1 MELSAWELGL
11 HASQTSALRVS
22 RCPRLS
28 ANNRPVL
35 IPMTVFGTPLPITG
49 VARVTV
55 CCGLHYKSTHQIWAS
70 GAALAPRNLD
80 RHRLG
85 ALQCLR
91 SALGREG
98 RTPGHAQA
106 AAHTFAYPLGQQHV
120 YRCWRPSAEIP
131 SARKPR
137 SVSVL
142 VKVRR
147 NLSSAR
153 TSITVS
159 ASFVG
164 LIGN

>member
-1 MELSAWELGL
+1 
-11 HASQTSALRVS
+11 
-22 RCPRLS
+22 
-28 ANNRPVL
+28 
-35 IPMTVFGTPLPITG
+35 MTVFGTPLPITG